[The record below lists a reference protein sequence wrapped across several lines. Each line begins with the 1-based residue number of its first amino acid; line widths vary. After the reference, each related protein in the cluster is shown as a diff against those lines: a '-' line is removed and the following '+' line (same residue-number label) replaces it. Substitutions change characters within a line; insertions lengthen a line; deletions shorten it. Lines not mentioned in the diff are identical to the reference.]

1 MYYNNSPNCIYQEE
15 FLQNYGRTVNDF
27 ALRKESVT
35 VDSHKAKLGLE
46 IEEVE
51 DIEV

>member
-15 FLQNYGRTVNDF
+15 FLQIYGRTVNDF
-27 ALRKESVT
+27 ALKKESVT
-35 VDSHKAKLGLE
+35 VDSHKAKLTLK